1 MKNIYLFLLISI
13 TTQAQKTQK
22 PHPTPEKSQNHL
34 FYIQHSQ
41 NHNTF
46 VYEANLTNKKF
57 DETEPIK
64 IHRIAY
70 TKGGVKEELTKIQ
83 RKMAY
88 GIEIQ
93 KQKENNYEFSLVS
106 YPEKKLY
113 LEITTKGKPQ
123 VRTTINGKKMIL
135 HKMFLNMQKGASFTP
150 KIEYIDFHGTD
161 IESGKEIKERF
172 FVKE

>member
-1 MKNIYLFLLISI
+1 MKNLYLLLLISI

-22 PHPTPEKSQNHL
+22 PHPIPEKSQNHL

-46 VYEANLTNKKF
+46 VYEANIANKKINP
-57 DETEPIK
+57 DEPIK

-70 TKGGVKEELTKIQ
+70 TKGGVKEELTKMQ
-83 RKMAY
+83 RNLAY
-88 GIEIQ
+88 GIEFKKI
-93 KQKENNYEFSLVS
+93 KENQYEFSLVS

-113 LEITTKGKPQ
+113 LEISEKGKPQ
-123 VRTTINGKKMIL
+123 VKTTINGKKIIL
-135 HKMFLNMQKGASFTP
+135 QKMFLTMQKGATIKP

-161 IESGKEIKERF
+161 LDSGRQTTERLYIKE
-172 FVKE
+172 

>member
-1 MKNIYLFLLISI
+1 MKNIYFFLFCISI
-13 TTQAQKTQK
+13 NAKAQNA
-22 PHPTPEKSQNHL
+22 HPTPEKSVNHL

-46 VYEANLTNKKF
+46 VYEANFSNKKF
-57 DETEPIK
+57 VEIEPIK

-70 TKGGVKEELTKIQ
+70 TKGGAKEELTKVQ
-83 RKMAY
+83 RNLAY
-88 GIEIQ
+88 GIDI
-93 KQKENNYEFSLVS
+93 KKLKENQYEFTLVS

-113 LEITTKGKPQ
+113 LEINSKGKPQ

-135 HKMFLNMQKGASFTP
+135 HKMFLNMQKGVSIKP
-150 KIEYIDFHGTD
+150 KIENIDFYGLD
-161 IESGKEIKERF
+161 IETGKEIKERF

>member
-1 MKNIYLFLLISI
+1 MKNFYNLLFFISI
-13 TTQAQKTQK
+13 ISQAQNA
-22 PHPTPEKSQNHL
+22 HPIPEKSASHL

-46 VYEANLTNKKF
+46 VYEANLKNKKF

-70 TKGGVKEELTKIQ
+70 TKGGEKEELTKMQ
-83 RKMAY
+83 RNLAY
-88 GIEIQ
+88 GIDI
-93 KQKENNYEFSLVS
+93 KKLKENHYEFTLVS

-113 LEITTKGKPQ
+113 LEINSKGKPQ
-123 VRTTINGKKMIL
+123 VRITINGKKLIL
-135 HKMFLNMQKGASFTP
+135 NKMFLNMQRGVSIKP
-150 KIEYIDFHGTD
+150 KIEYIDFYGLE
-161 IESGKEIKERF
+161 IETGKDSKERF